1 MCFPRDERRNP
12 KVIDPSR
19 RQRIARG
26 AGVQA
31 NQVNELVKQFDMM
44 APIMKSMAGKGIKG
58 RMDAIRELQQSGML
72 DPGGRGPKTKQS
84 TGKRINTK
92 NRNKMRKMREK
103 EIRKKRR
110 QNKIR

>member
-1 MCFPRDERRNP
+1 MQ
-12 KVIDPSR
+12 S
-19 RQRIARG
+19 
-26 AGVQA
+26 

-72 DPGGRGPKTKQS
+72 DPGGRAPRTKQG

-103 EIRKKRR
+103 ELRKKRR
-110 QNKIR
+110 QNKMR